1 MRWMFGF
8 GIIFGLAASVFTV
21 IFALAFYPSA
31 EQILPSKT
39 YEFLKDIL
47 GPVAAGFGGAIAG
60 AVMGAFANARVQEKF
75 EHNKSAIAQITSY
88 NMGLIILTSMYREL
102 ATLKKDLVIPIKDE
116 PLRFILMPIT
126 HELKISSDRATDALS
141 ILLSTLGLA
150 EPLSDLMLAEQSYAA
165 AMGSLIER
173 NRIVPEYREKFDN
186 AMSKKAGRQRT
197 GLKELVEIHGHTSIL
212 RLYNFSEATISG
224 LDNSLVKLHGVMAR
238 LDAELAPLIKYKN
251 HKLLKLANSGLYLNP
266 TPPPKYANADELS
279 IAMSEA
285 INDAKK

>member
-8 GIIFGLAASVFTV
+8 GIIFGLAASVFSM

-39 YEFLKDIL
+39 YEFFKDIL

-60 AVMGAFANARVQEKF
+60 AVMGAIANARMQEKF
-75 EHNKSAIAQITSY
+75 EHNKAAIAQITSY

-102 ATLKKDLVIPIKDE
+102 ATLKKDLVIPVKDE

-126 HELKISSDRATDALS
+126 HEINISSDRATDAMR
-141 ILLSTLGLA
+141 ILISTLGLA
-150 EPLSDLMLAEQSYAA
+150 ELLSDLMLAEQSYVA

-173 NRIVPEYREKFDN
+173 NRMVLEYREKFDN
-186 AMSKKAGRQRT
+186 AMSKKPGRQKA

-212 RLYNFSEATISG
+212 RLYNYSEATISG
-224 LDNSLVKLHGVMAR
+224 LDRSLVRLHDVMVR
-238 LDAELAPLIKYKN
+238 LDAELAPLVKYKG
-251 HKLLKLANSGLYLNP
+251 HILLGLKNSGTYLIP
-266 TPPPKYANADELS
+266 APSPRYASAEELS
-279 IAMSEA
+279 VAIIEA
-285 INDAKK
+285 ISDTKK